1 MLILGMKMYTHK
13 VKFKNKDIYLDL
25 LLFDNS
31 DKKIFK
37 EIFVNWSNLN
47 KTITGELK
55 GTRKTNFPDALS
67 ESIFCLEMDCGK
79 LISSKNSNGYST
91 SFDCYDY
98 KRDKRI
104 QVKCSS
110 SKGPTSFGPRSQY
123 DEIYFIDFFADYKL
137 DGSYK
142 IYLLENSDID
152 NIKVNKKHTLKDQ
165 QDKDRRPRF
174 DIRSQLIG
182 PKKIQPVKSG
192 KL

>member
-1 MLILGMKMYTHK
+1 MLVLGMKIYTHK
-13 VKFKNKDIYLDL
+13 IKFNNKEVQLEL
-25 LLFDNS
+25 LLFENN

-37 EIFVNWSNLN
+37 ETFTNWLNLN
-47 KTITGELK
+47 KTITGELR

-79 LISSKNSNGYST
+79 LISSKNSGGYST

-98 KRDKRI
+98 KRNKRI

-110 SKGPTSFGPRSQY
+110 SKGPTSFGPRSEY
-123 DEIYFIDFFADYKL
+123 DEIYFIDFFADNKI

-142 IYLLENSDID
+142 IYLLENLDID
-152 NIKVNKKHTLKDQ
+152 NIKVNKNQTLKEQ
-165 QDKDRRPRF
+165 QVKDRRPRF
-174 DIRSQLIG
+174 EIRSQLIK